1 MTDGRLDGAP
11 CSTKVFNHMVKP
23 SRSIARGTP
32 TNPVVVR
39 ILDCAQTHFA
49 RFGYEGARVD
59 EIARDAGINKAT
71 LYYQV
76 GDKAALYHA
85 VVGPL
90 LERMADDVERKVNRE
105 PTAESRLRA
114 YVGSLA
120 QLLVQQRD
128 LAPLLLREAVDGGE
142 HLTDAMVGN
151 IARVNQALRIVLN
164 DGISQGEFRAV
175 DILTLQSLVVGGLFF
190 YAGAA
195 PLRARV
201 ATLGSHVAL
210 RAGSIPAH
218 RLVDTVMDLVLRGI
232 VSTRDDPLAGGDDDA
247 LTIRS
252 N

>member
-1 MTDGRLDGAP
+1 
-11 CSTKVFNHMVKP
+11 MVK
-23 SRSIARGTP
+23 
-32 TNPVVVR
+32 TNGVTKRAAAPNGVVAR
-39 ILDCAQTHFA
+39 ILSSAQTHFA

-59 EIARDAGINKAT
+59 EIAREAGINKAT

-85 VVGPL
+85 VLDPL
-90 LERMADDVERKVNRE
+90 LDLVVGDVERKVGRE

-114 YVGSLA
+114 YVATLA
-120 QLLVQQRD
+120 QLLVQHRD

-142 HLTDAMVGN
+142 HLSDELVAR
-151 IARVNQALRIVLN
+151 IARLHQILRGVLH
-164 DGISQGEFRAV
+164 DGVAEGEFRAV
-175 DILTLQSLVVGGLFF
+175 DTLTLQSLIVGGLFF

-218 RLVDTVMDLVLRGI
+218 RLVDAVMELVLRGI
-232 VSTRDDPLAGGDDDA
+232 APLRVGLEPLDAGAKDA
-247 LTIRS
+247 NPT